1 MHLIPLDLIFTSLD
15 VSNLFLFDINTTMLL
30 ETIDYKPHSVIVY
43 RILRRDVMSS
53 HSMYDAIIN
62 HINTLAVLDKFVIL
76 MWSLFDWATLR
87 HQLFIGGG
95 N

>member
-1 MHLIPLDLIFTSLD
+1 MHIIPLDLKFTSLD

-30 ETIDYKPHSVIVY
+30 ETIDNKPHSVIVY
-43 RILRRDVMSS
+43 RVLGRNIMSS

-62 HINTLAVLDKFVIL
+62 HINTLAILDKFVIL

-87 HQLFIGGG
+87 HQFFIGAA